1 MEKCG
6 LLGEK
11 LGHSFSPM
19 IHSFL
24 SRYSYELFEKKR
36 EELEEF
42 IKHGDFTGINVTIP
56 YKKEVMKYCD
66 KLSYNAKRIGCVN
79 TIVRNSDGSIFG
91 DNTDYYGFKYMV
103 NHSEINVKNA
113 KVIILGNGGAT
124 LTVKAVMEDL
134 RAKEIIIISRSGK
147 NNYENIAKHYDAD
160 IIVNAT
166 PIGMYPN
173 NGVSLVNL
181 SEFTKCRGVFDLIYN
196 PHLTRLLL
204 DARKLGIPYAN
215 GLLMLVAQ
223 AKKASEIFTDRKI
236 PNRVIDRV
244 AHEVQIRTLNIALIG
259 MPGVGKSSV
268 ANRINRTWDKEVLDL
283 DRLIEKKAG
292 MTIPEI
298 FEEYGEETF
307 RDYETQVLEEVSKE
321 SGKVIATGG
330 GIVTKERN
338 YELLKQNSIIVYIH
352 REIDELP
359 TQGRPLS
366 KIKSLK
372 ELENV
377 RKPLYEKWCDY
388 DFYSVGVREVS
399 YEIKRTICKE
409 GFIK

>member
-24 SRYSYELFEKKR
+24 GRYSYELFEKEK
-36 EELEEF
+36 EELEDF
-42 IKHGDFTGINVTIP
+42 IKNGNFTGINVTIP

-79 TIVRNSDGSIFG
+79 TIVRNSDGTIFG

-103 NHSEINVKNA
+103 NHSGINVKNA
-113 KVIILGNGGAT
+113 KVIVLGNGGAT
-124 LTVKAVMEDL
+124 LTVKTVMEDL
-134 RAKEIIIISRSGK
+134 KSKEIIIVSRGGK
-147 NNYENIAKHYDAD
+147 NNYDNISKHYDAD

-166 PIGMYPN
+166 PVGMYPN
-173 NGVSLVNL
+173 NGTSLIDL
-181 SEFTKCRGVFDLIYN
+181 SKFTKCKGVFDLIYN

-204 DARKLGIPYAN
+204 DAKKLNIPYAN
-215 GLLMLVAQ
+215 GLIMLVAQ
-223 AKKASEIFTDRKI
+223 AKKASEIFTSRKI
-236 PNRVIDRV
+236 PSKVIERV
-244 AHEVQIRTLNIALIG
+244 AHEIQIRTLNIALIG

-268 ANRINRTWDKEVLDL
+268 ANRINRIWGKEVIDT
-283 DRLIEKKAG
+283 DALIVEKAQ
-292 MTIPEI
+292 MSIPEI
-298 FEEYGEETF
+298 FEKYGEEKF
-307 RDYETQVLEEVSKE
+307 RQFETEVLAEVSKE

-330 GIVTKERN
+330 GIVTRDRN
-338 YELLKQNSIIVYIH
+338 YELLRQNSLLVYIH

-359 TQGRPLS
+359 TEGRPLS
-366 KIKSLK
+366 KLNSLK
-372 ELENV
+372 EMEKV
-377 RKPLYEKWCDY
+377 RNPIYEKWCDY
-388 DFYSVGVREVS
+388 DFYSIGVREVA

-409 GFIK
+409 GLIR